1 MDASDA
7 ITIYSQGSGDS
18 MKAYA
23 VAGAICLCAIS
34 SSYAAA
40 PVASAASAE
49 QFVRGLYAKYTPNGK
64 PTPFAYPDAKNI
76 VDAQMLA
83 LLKKD
88 QDKSNGEVG
97 AMDGDPVC
105 NCQDWDKL
113 KVTSLHTAMQ
123 GNGAATAEV
132 AFINAGSS
140 EKIHFSL
147 VWMNG
152 GWRIHD
158 IGTKDQPSLVT
169 YLKTYKY

>member
-1 MDASDA
+1 
-7 ITIYSQGSGDS
+7 

-23 VAGAICLCAIS
+23 AVWAICLCAMY
-34 SSYAAA
+34 SSYAAV
-40 PVASAASAE
+40 PVASAGSAE
-49 QFVRGLYAKYTPNGK
+49 QFIRGLYAKYTPNGK
-64 PTPFAYPDAKNI
+64 PIPFVYPDAKNI

-83 LLKKD
+83 LLKND
-88 QDKSNGEVG
+88 QDKSKGEVG

-105 NCQDWDKL
+105 NCQDWGGL
-113 KVTSLHTAMQ
+113 KITALRATMQ
-123 GNGAATAEV
+123 GNNTATADV
-132 AFINAGSS
+132 AFTNAGSS

-147 VWMNG
+147 VWVNG